1 MASHIRELL
10 ASAQAAEI
18 RGDKPK
24 AIALLKEAAAFYR
37 DRKNPGRALQML
49 RHARRLE
56 GKDPDE
62 FEGPSMVLE
71 FGEVSVGVLGRGGER
86 VEGSLGLLER
96 IADVREDVSIGV
108 TAEPPEV
115 AQGAPLV
122 EREPT
127 LADPKDELWCS
138 FCCRPQS
145 EAGRLVA
152 APTGTFICTS
162 CVQKSLALLLKG

>member
-1 MASHIRELL
+1 MASHIREIL

-49 RHARRLE
+49 RQVRRLE
-56 GKDPDE
+56 GKDPDA

-71 FGEVSVGVLGRGGER
+71 IGEVSVGVLGSGGELAK
-86 VEGSLGLLER
+86 GTIGLLER

-108 TAEPPEV
+108 TAEAPEV
-115 AQGAPLV
+115 ARREPLV

-127 LADPKDELWCS
+127 LADPQAELWCS
-138 FCCRPQS
+138 FCCRPQA
-145 EAGRLVA
+145 EVGRLVA
-152 APTGTFICTS
+152 APTGSFICAS
-162 CVQKSLALLLKG
+162 CVQKSLALLLKP